1 MTFDELC
8 DFEEKLEEISDI
20 CRIILS
26 KRIDLKG
33 YPREYEFTYGDSSF
47 KMIFEYNDSCSCHP
61 EYQTDEQW
69 ISTEE
74 IAEVYEIGVDAAR
87 EKFRAEKAETERLAK
102 EKAAAEK
109 LEREAKAA
117 REREAKERAEL
128 ERLKA
133 KFENV

>member
-20 CRIILS
+20 CRTILL
-26 KRIDLKG
+26 KRIDLKDSPG
-33 YPREYEFTYGDSSF
+33 NYEFSYSDSSF
-47 KMIFEYNDSCSCHP
+47 KMITEYNDSCSCHP

-69 ISTEE
+69 ISTKE
-74 IAEVYEIGVDAAR
+74 IAEVYEIGIDAAR
-87 EKFRAEKAETERLAK
+87 EKFRAEKAEAERLAK

-109 LEREAKAA
+109 LEREAKAT

-133 KFENV
+133 KFENA